1 MQLRKKTLNKLASI
15 LVLNFFLVGCA
26 TVTPNKIQDDKSS
39 YDATT
44 PKQYD
49 KDNGGLISFVG
60 DDALITRQARE
71 RYNNLIKMYR
81 IKFKKEKAID
91 LVEDSGVKPYKDNF
105 GNELFLISSEHLVYF
120 GVLNSWLKEKVP
132 ADNII
137 DKTIDKINN

>member
-1 MQLRKKTLNKLASI
+1 MNKLASI
-15 LVLNFFLVGCA
+15 LALNFIFIGCA
-26 TVTPNKIQDDKSS
+26 TVTPDKIQDDKSS

-105 GNELFLISSEHLVYF
+105 ANELYLIDSEHLVYF
-120 GVLNSWLKEKVP
+120 GVMNTWLKEKVTQ
-132 ADNII
+132 DSVI
-137 DKTIDKINN
+137 DKTIDRINN

>member
-1 MQLRKKTLNKLASI
+1 MNKLASI
-15 LVLNFFLVGCA
+15 LVLNFLLVGCA

-81 IKFKKEKAID
+81 IKFKKEKAIE
-91 LVEDSGVKPYKDNF
+91 LNEDSGIKPYKDNF
-105 GNELFLISSEHLVYF
+105 GNELYIIDSEHLVYF
-120 GVLNSWLKEKVP
+120 GVMNSWLKEKVP
-132 ADNII
+132 QDNII

>member
-1 MQLRKKTLNKLASI
+1 MNKLASI
-15 LVLNFFLVGCA
+15 LVLNFLFIGCA

-91 LVEDSGVKPYKDNF
+91 LTEDSGITPYKDNF
-105 GNELFLISSEHLVYF
+105 NNELFLISSEHLVYF
-120 GVLNSWLKEKVP
+120 GVMNSWLKEKVP
-132 ADNII
+132 QDNIL

>member
-1 MQLRKKTLNKLASI
+1 MKKLASI
-15 LVLNFFLVGCA
+15 LALNFLFIGCA

-49 KDNGGLISFVG
+49 KDNGGLISFIG

-91 LVEDSGVKPYKDNF
+91 LNEDSGVKPYKDNF
-105 GNELFLISSEHLVYF
+105 GNELFLINSEHLVYF
-120 GVLNSWLKEKVP
+120 GVLNSWLKEKVSQ
-132 ADNII
+132 DNIL

>member
-1 MQLRKKTLNKLASI
+1 MNKLASI

-49 KDNGGLISFVG
+49 KDNGGLISFIG
-60 DDALITRQARE
+60 DNALITRQARE

-91 LVEDSGVKPYKDNF
+91 LVEDSGITLYKDNF

-120 GVLNSWLKEKVP
+120 GVMNSWLKEKVP
-132 ADNII
+132 QDNIL

>member
-1 MQLRKKTLNKLASI
+1 LKKLASI
-15 LVLNFFLVGCA
+15 LALNFLFIGCT

-60 DDALITRQARE
+60 DDALITLQARE

-81 IKFKKEKAID
+81 IKFKKEKAIE
-91 LVEDSGVKPYKDNF
+91 LNEDSGVKPYKDNF
-105 GNELFLISSEHLVYF
+105 ANELFLIDSEHLVYF

-132 ADNII
+132 QDSVI
-137 DKTIDKINN
+137 DKTIDIIKN

>member
-1 MQLRKKTLNKLASI
+1 
-15 LVLNFFLVGCA
+15 
-26 TVTPNKIQDDKSS
+26 VTPNKIQDDKSS

-49 KDNGGLISFVG
+49 KDNGGLISFLG
-60 DDALITRQARE
+60 DDALITNQARE

-91 LVEDSGVKPYKDNF
+91 LNEDSGIKPYKDTF
-105 GNELFLISSEHLVYF
+105 GNELFLIDSEHLVYF
-120 GVLNSWLKEKVP
+120 GVLNSWLKEKVSQ
-132 ADNII
+132 DNII

>member
-1 MQLRKKTLNKLASI
+1 MKKLASI
-15 LVLNFFLVGCA
+15 LALNFLFIGCA

-49 KDNGGLISFVG
+49 KDNGGLISFLG
-60 DDALITRQARE
+60 DDALITYQART

-91 LVEDSGVKPYKDNF
+91 LNEDSGVKPYKDNF
-105 GNELFLISSEHLVYF
+105 GNELFLIDSEHLVYF

-132 ADNII
+132 QDNII

>member
-1 MQLRKKTLNKLASI
+1 MNRLASI
-15 LVLNFFLVGCA
+15 LVLNFVLVGCA

-91 LVEDSGVKPYKDNF
+91 LIEDAGITPYKDNF
-105 GNELFLISSEHLVYF
+105 GNELFLISSENLVYF
-120 GVLNSWLKEKVP
+120 GVMNSWLKEKVP
-132 ADNII
+132 QDNIL

>member
-1 MQLRKKTLNKLASI
+1 MKKLASI
-15 LVLNFFLVGCA
+15 LALNLFFIGCA

-91 LVEDSGVKPYKDNF
+91 LVEDSGIKSYKDAF
-105 GNELFLISSEHLVYF
+105 GNELFLIDSEHLVYF
-120 GVLNSWLKEKVP
+120 GVLNSWLKEKVSQ
-132 ADNII
+132 DNIL

>member
-1 MQLRKKTLNKLASI
+1 MKKLVSI
-15 LVLNFFLVGCA
+15 LALNFLFIGCA

-91 LVEDSGVKPYKDNF
+91 LVEDSGIKPYKDTF
-105 GNELFLISSEHLVYF
+105 GNELFLIDSEHLVYF
-120 GVLNSWLKEKVP
+120 GVLNSWLKEKV
-132 ADNII
+132 AQDNIL

>member
-1 MQLRKKTLNKLASI
+1 LNKLASI
-15 LVLNFFLVGCA
+15 LVLNFLFVGCA

-91 LVEDSGVKPYKDNF
+91 LTEDAGITSYKDNF

-120 GVLNSWLKEKVP
+120 GVMNSWLKEKVP
-132 ADNII
+132 QDNII

>member
-1 MQLRKKTLNKLASI
+1 MKKLASI
-15 LVLNFFLVGCA
+15 LVLNFLLVGCA

-91 LVEDSGVKPYKDNF
+91 LTEDAGITSYKDNF

-132 ADNII
+132 QDNIL

>member
-1 MQLRKKTLNKLASI
+1 MNKLASI

-91 LVEDSGVKPYKDNF
+91 LNEDSGITPYKDNF
-105 GNELFLISSEHLVYF
+105 GNELFLIDSEHLVYF
-120 GVLNSWLKEKVP
+120 GVMNSWLKEKVP
-132 ADNII
+132 QDNIL

>member
-1 MQLRKKTLNKLASI
+1 MNKLASI
-15 LVLNFFLVGCA
+15 LVLNFFLVGCV

-49 KDNGGLISFVG
+49 KDNGGLISFIG

-91 LVEDSGVKPYKDNF
+91 LVEDSGIKSYKDSF
-105 GNELFLISSEHLVYF
+105 GNELFLINSEHLVYF
-120 GVLNSWLKEKVP
+120 GVLNSWLKEKVSQ
-132 ADNII
+132 DNIL

>member
-1 MQLRKKTLNKLASI
+1 MKKLASI
-15 LVLNFFLVGCA
+15 LALNFLFIGCA

-91 LVEDSGVKPYKDNF
+91 LVEDSGVKAYKDTF
-105 GNELFLISSEHLVYF
+105 GNELFLIDSEHLVYF
-120 GVLNSWLKEKVP
+120 GVLNSWLKEKVSQ
-132 ADNII
+132 DNII
-137 DKTIDKINN
+137 DKALDKVN

>member
-1 MQLRKKTLNKLASI
+1 MNKLASI
-15 LVLNFFLVGCA
+15 LALNFLFIGCA

-49 KDNGGLISFVG
+49 KDNGGLISFLG
-60 DDALITRQARE
+60 DNALITRQARE

-91 LVEDSGVKPYKDNF
+91 LTEDAGITPYKDNF

-120 GVLNSWLKEKVP
+120 GVMNSWLKEKVP
-132 ADNII
+132 QDNIL

>member
-1 MQLRKKTLNKLASI
+1 LNKLASI

-81 IKFKKEKAID
+81 IKFKKEKAIN
-91 LVEDSGVKPYKDNF
+91 LTEDAGITPYKDNF

-120 GVLNSWLKEKVP
+120 GVMNSWLKEKVP
-132 ADNII
+132 QDNIL

>member
-1 MQLRKKTLNKLASI
+1 MNKLASI

-26 TVTPNKIQDDKSS
+26 TVTPNKIEDDKSS

-91 LVEDSGVKPYKDNF
+91 LTEDAGITPYKDNF
-105 GNELFLISSEHLVYF
+105 NNQLFLISSEHLVYF
-120 GVLNSWLKEKVP
+120 GVMNSWLKEKVP
-132 ADNII
+132 ADNIL